1 MSAVR
6 KIVLRLMH
14 RHTSKQR
21 ATYNDRMTRALIVA
35 VALLALAPAAPSA
48 QTDLD
53 AFMRQVVARRDDNWK
68 RLQQYILDERET
80 IELRGIN
87 RLPIWGEKREYTWFI
102 RDGFFV
108 RSPVKFN
115 GAAVPDAERRKF
127 EADYL
132 ARQKR
137 RDSRAPDQ
145 ADASS
150 DVAPAEVGDVGGL
163 IQQTRQPQFVSSAY
177 FLRFKFEEGKY
188 ALVGRET
195 LDGRDVLRVEY
206 YPARMFGGTDRR
218 RTPPGKEPTSAD
230 KARDAEMQ
238 RMMNKVALVT
248 LWVEPKAHQILKYT
262 FDNVGFDFLPVQ
274 WLIHVS
280 DFKATMKVA
289 QPFPDVWLPTN
300 LDIDLALTAAVGQF
314 DMRYALE
321 YHDYRVPEVTSKV
334 GVK

>member
-1 MSAVR
+1 
-6 KIVLRLMH
+6 MH
-14 RHTSKQR
+14 PHTSKQR

-35 VALLALAPAAPSA
+35 AALLALAPAAPTA

-80 IELRGIN
+80 IELRGVN

-137 RDSRAPDQ
+137 RDSRARDQ

-195 LDGRDVLRVEY
+195 LNGLDVLRIEY
-206 YPARMFGGTDRR
+206 YPARLFRGTDRR
-218 RTPPGKEPTSAD
+218 RGRDEPSAD
-230 KARDAEMQ
+230 EKARDAQ
-238 RMMNKVALVT
+238 FQNLMNKVSLVT
-248 LWVEPKAHQILKYT
+248 MWIDPDAHQILQYT
-262 FDNVGFDFLPVQ
+262 FDNIDMDFLPGRSLVRVDD
-274 WLIHVS
+274 L
-280 DFKATMKVA
+280 KASMKMS
-289 QPFPDVWLPTN
+289 QPFPGVWLPAT
-300 LDIDLALTAAVGQF
+300 IDMPSVCANSWLRTSRTTSWPTSVISTA
-314 DMRYALE
+314 E
-321 YHDYRVPEVTSKV
+321 K
-334 GVK
+334 